1 MSYVSGLITITA
13 GGLEGGSD
21 GDSPVATAQATEGA
35 TPGGDSPIASA
46 TAQAGGIVDGD
57 SPIASDIA
65 QAGGLP
71 DGDSPIATDN
81 EATGVDMGSI
91 LGRSS
96 DGSERPRTGGLG
108 VGVEGAGEVS
118 ARETLNVIADPDFP
132 GVEWSAADNA
142 GTNPKRTDL
151 TLRPS
156 GIVELGRFTF
166 DATLAPTTQPFF
178 TPSGAAAGAVVTEM
192 LIRSLSVTGLT
203 SHPDFDLRVT
213 SLGDLIAQ
221 TSMTFTAADQVR
233 RLEVLGTDIP
243 FAPNGT
249 PVVFGHDVA
258 AVATTYSVQVI
269 VLGRVVPT

>member
-1 MSYVSGLITITA
+1 VSYVSGLITITA
-13 GGLEGGSD
+13 GFLKENTGLEG
-21 GDSPVATAQATEGA
+21 DSPLGMGVASEGLI
-35 TPGGDSPIASA
+35 GDGDSPIASA
-46 TAQAGGIVDGD
+46 PAKEGGVGD
-57 SPIASDIA
+57 A
-65 QAGGLP
+65 
-71 DGDSPIATDN
+71 DSPIATDA
-81 EATGVDMGSI
+81 EAVEIEMGSI
-91 LGRSS
+91 LGRSA

-132 GVEWSAADNA
+132 GVEWAAADNA
-142 GTNPKRTDL
+142 GTSPKRTDL

-166 DATLAPTTQPFF
+166 DATLAPTTQPFY
-178 TPSGAAAGAVVTEM
+178 TPSGAAAGAVATEM

-233 RLEVLGTDIP
+233 RLEVLATDIP
-243 FAPNGT
+243 FCPNGT
-249 PVVFGHDVA
+249 PLVFGHDVA

-269 VLGRVVPT
+269 VLGRVIPT